1 MATNSAPGPISRLPD
16 PATVRG
22 WLLDVAGLAFVAA
35 AIYVGVFRGAQVP
48 EFSVFVGL
56 AAAYLGLKA

>member
-1 MATNSAPGPISRLPD
+1 
-16 PATVRG
+16 
-22 WLLDVAGLAFVAA
+22 LDVAGLAFVAA